1 MVRVCVIDGRGG
13 GLGKRLI
20 QGLLVHVGESHEII
34 ALGTNEAATK
44 AMKQAGASQ
53 SGTGEQRIKQTV
65 PTVDVILASLNL
77 VLPGAMLGEVTPG
90 IAYAILGAPGRKLLL
105 PLNRARVEVVGAEAL
120 TLENLIGRTM
130 RRVQVLLQS
139 SALD

>member
-1 MVRVCVIDGRGG
+1 MRVCVIDGRGG

-20 QGLLVHVGESHEII
+20 QGLLVHLG

-44 AMKQAGASQ
+44 AMKQAGANQ

-90 IAYAILGAPGRKLLL
+90 IAHAILGAPGRKLLL
-105 PLNRARVEVVGAEAL
+105 PLNRAQVEVVGAEAL
-120 TLENLIGRTM
+120 TLENLIGHTM
-130 RRVQVLLQS
+130 RRVQMLLKS

>member
-1 MVRVCVIDGRGG
+1 MCVIDGRGG

-20 QGLLVHVGESHEII
+20 QGLRVHVDAAHEII

-44 AMKQAGASQ
+44 AMRQAGATQ
-53 SGTGEQRIKQTV
+53 GGTGEQRIKQTV

-90 IAYAILGAPGRKLLL
+90 IACAILDAPGRKLLL
-105 PLNRARVEVVGAEAL
+105 PINRAQVEVVGAEAL
-120 TLENLIGRTM
+120 TLDNLIGQTV
-130 RRVQVLLQS
+130 RRVQVLLRS
-139 SALD
+139 SALA

>member
-1 MVRVCVIDGRGG
+1 VRVCVIDGRGG

-65 PTVDVILASLNL
+65 PTVDVILTSLNL

-120 TLENLIGRTM
+120 TLESLIGRTM

>member
-1 MVRVCVIDGRGG
+1 
-13 GLGKRLI
+13 LI

-90 IAYAILGAPGRKLLL
+90 IAYAILGASGRKLLL

-120 TLENLIGRTM
+120 TLESLIGHTM

>member
-1 MVRVCVIDGRGG
+1 MGLCVIDGRGG

-20 QGLLVHVGESHEII
+20 QGWLAHIGESDEII

-53 SGTGEQRIKQTV
+53 SGTGEQRIKQMA

-77 VLPGAMLGEVTPG
+77 VLPGAMLREVTPG
-90 IAYAILGAPGRKLLL
+90 IAHAIFGAPGRKLLL

-120 TLENLIGRTM
+120 KLEKLIGCTLR
-130 RRVQVLLQS
+130 
-139 SALD
+139 